1 MNRIQSIL
9 LVTAAA
15 FSINAAYAQ
24 TQPAMPDTSGTA
36 TPGAAAPET
45 RLVTPTTDP
54 LVQKRNDNAMA
65 NQQYKDNAKAAKA
78 DYKQR
83 MKAAKTDRKQFK
95 KDASV
100 QERSAMNGDTPA
112 APLQALP
119 TKQ

>member
-15 FSINAAYAQ
+15 FSITGAYAQ
-24 TQPAMPDTSGTA
+24 TQPAMPA
-36 TPGAAAPET
+36 TPVAPAPGTPAPEA

-54 LVQKRNDNAMA
+54 LVQKRNDNALA
-65 NQQYKDNAKAAKA
+65 NQQYKDNKKAAKA

-83 MKAAKTDRKQFK
+83 VKAAKTDRKQFK
-95 KDASV
+95 KDASA
-100 QERSAMNGDTPA
+100 QERAAMNGDVPA

-119 TKQ
+119 SKP